1 MSTQAIGRVG
11 WIVPGCFRGHSTGSF
26 NSDLKATL
34 IRLRTPNPSK
44 YGPASGERQLF
55 PYRGNNRCCGH
66 VRVGLEIVNRIS
78 DLKCVK
84 HRVGRKRKTMFL
96 AIGFVLLL
104 LWLGGFFVFHVTAFF
119 IHILLI
125 LAVVSIIFHF
135 MRGAASA
142 V

>member
-1 MSTQAIGRVG
+1 MSR
-11 WIVPGCFRGHSTGSF
+11 VPGWLAGSR
-26 NSDLKATL
+26 SDL
-34 IRLRTPNPSK
+34 RPEDNRTI
-44 YGPASGERQLF
+44 E
-55 PYRGNNRCCGH
+55 
-66 VRVGLEIVNRIS
+66 
-78 DLKCVK
+78 
-84 HRVGRKRKTMFL
+84 KRRTMFL
-96 AIGFVLLL
+96 GLGFVLLL